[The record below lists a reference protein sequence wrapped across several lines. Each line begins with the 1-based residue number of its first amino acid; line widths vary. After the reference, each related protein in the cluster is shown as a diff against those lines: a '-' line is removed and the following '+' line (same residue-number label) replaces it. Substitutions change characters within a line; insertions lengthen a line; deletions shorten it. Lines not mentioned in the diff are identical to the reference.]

1 MRKLFGLAVV
11 FLLSLTQLLAQTREV
26 TGKVT
31 DSKNGTPL
39 AGVTVSAN
47 GRSVGVTSVTGE
59 FKVTVPSSVR
69 VLSFSSIGFNDIEVT
84 IGDGP
89 LTISM
94 VEGESKTISE
104 VVVTGYT
111 RERKSNFAGAATK
124 IESKVINQVPNG
136 SIDQILQ
143 GRSTGLYVTAGSG
156 QPGSAANVII
166 RGVGSISGSSTPLY
180 IMDGIPIESGVFAS
194 LSSSDIE
201 SVDVLKDASATAL
214 YGSRGANGVIVIT
227 TKRGK
232 NNNKVVFSINSQF
245 GVSNRTRP
253 KFEMMN
259 SQQRIQ
265 YEKEVGQENGA
276 TIGPGWYLS
285 RDNPANAGLPAAT
298 LLAYDRALDS
308 LRNSNA
314 DWENIFFR
322 QGRFQQH
329 QFSASGGNENV
340 AFYSS
345 VDYYRQEGISIRS
358 DLERYSFRNNVD
370 FKTNRFSVGLSSTI
384 NYSKSNFIESE
395 NTTAVSNPFASIYY
409 ALPYEQPYI
418 NGRVVAANNSAYY
431 GGLNTYDQREGSA
444 ALERLL
450 STSNKNDQIKGVLG
464 LNARYKIGGG
474 FSAIATGGLDF
485 RETMGRRQI
494 FPGTYTGGLVAGGQG
509 SFGESVTRFLRLYG
523 NAGFNYN
530 KLIRSKHLIDVNA
543 IFENTQ
549 ATSRA
554 FNYAGF
560 GIDPLLQNSPAG
572 ITPGSATGGFI
583 PTVGGSTGINAI
595 QSLIVL
601 GKYVFDNKYTFNAS
615 YRYDGTSS
623 MPLANRWKSFYSFGA
638 SWNISKEDF
647 MQSVDW
653 VSDLQLRGSYGLT
666 ASPITGF
673 NYLPLYSASRY
684 AGVSGLGLSQ
694 LGNEDYDWE
703 YTKNSNIGIEFALL
717 RRRVRGTIDLYNKK
731 TENLFISQSLSST
744 SGANSLSINA
754 GELRNRGIELSL
766 AVDVL
771 SGRDVLWTVGGN
783 ISFND
788 NEITSLGQV
797 NEFET
802 GTSIIRV
809 GLPIGTHFIPKW
821 AGVDASNGN
830 PLYYTIDG
838 KVTTT
843 YDAANNSV
851 AEFGSWLP
859 KYTGGFNSSIS
870 YNGFSLDGFFS
881 FAGGNKR
888 FNNEDFFN
896 EVPSFATSN
905 QGTAMLRRWRKPGDV
920 TDIQKFG
927 TARNFSSKDI
937 QDASYLRLRNVN
949 LSYSIQPSVMKK
961 LKGISG
967 VKVFVQGQNLLT
979 WTNWKSFDPEDN
991 NNIATFE
998 YPAARTVTF
1007 GLNLNF

>member
-1 MRKLFGLAVV
+1 MRKL
-11 FLLSLTQLLAQTREV
+11 LLSLTAFLLFSGMLLAQKVV

-31 DSKNGTPL
+31 DDKGNPLPNVSVIAKGTNTGAFTKEDGTFTL
-39 AGVTVSAN
+39 NLKEGVKQIQA
-47 GRSVGVTSVTGE
+47 
-59 FKVTVPSSVR
+59 
-69 VLSFSSIGFNDIEVT
+69 SSIGYQDQVINITPEKNYYLIT
-84 IGDGP
+84 L
-89 LTISM
+89 LTLS
-94 VEGESKTISE
+94 TDISE

-111 RERKSNFAGAATK
+111 REKKSNFAGAATK
-124 IESKVINQVPNG
+124 VESKAINQVPNG

-156 QPGSAANVII
+156 QPGTSANVII
-166 RGVGSISGSSTPLY
+166 RGIGSISGSNTPLY

-232 NNNKVVFSINSQF
+232 NNNRVVFGINSQF
-245 GVSNRTRP
+245 GFSNRTRP

-265 YEKEVGQENGA
+265 YEKEVGAENNT
-276 TIGPGWYLS
+276 TIGPGWQFS
-285 RDNPANAGLPAAT
+285 RSNPANASLPEAT
-298 LLAYDRALDS
+298 LLSYDRILDS
-308 LRNSNA
+308 LSNSNA
-314 DWENIFFR
+314 DWEDIFFR
-322 QGRFQQH
+322 QGSFQQH
-329 QFSASGGNENV
+329 QFSASGGNDKV

-345 VDYYRQEGISIRS
+345 FDYYKQQGIAIRS

-370 FKTNRFSVGLSSTI
+370 FKSDRFSAGLSTTI
-384 NYSKSNFIESE
+384 NYSKSSFIESE

-418 NGRVVAANNSAYY
+418 NGVLVAANNSSFY
-431 GGLNTYDQREGSA
+431 GGISTYDQREGSS

-450 STSNKNDQIKGVLG
+450 STTNKSDQIKGVLG
-464 LNARYKIGGG
+464 LNLRYKLDGGL
-474 FSAIATGGLDF
+474 SAIATGGIDY
-485 RETMGRRQI
+485 RETMGKRQI
-494 FPGTYTGGLVAGGQG
+494 LPGTFTGGLVAGAQG
-509 SFGESVTRFLRLYG
+509 SFGESVTRFIRLYG

-530 KLIRSKHLIDVNA
+530 KLINGRHLIDINA
-543 IFENTQ
+543 IYENTK

-554 FNYAGF
+554 FNYTGF

-572 ITPGSATGGFI
+572 ITPGSAAGGFI
-583 PTVGGSTGINAI
+583 PTVGGSGGINAI

-638 SWNISKEDF
+638 SWNISKENF
-647 MQSVDW
+647 MQQLDW
-653 VSDLQLRGSYGLT
+653 VSELQLRGSYGLT

-673 NYLPLYSASRY
+673 NYLPLYAATRY

-694 LGNEDYDWE
+694 LSNDDYDWE
-703 YTKNSNIGIEFALL
+703 YTKNTNIGIDFSLF
-717 RRRVRGTIDLYNKK
+717 RRKVRGTVDLYNKK

-754 GELRNRGIELSL
+754 GALRNRGIEVSL
-766 AVDVL
+766 FGDIV
-771 SGRDVLWTVGGN
+771 SNRDVLWTVGGN
-783 ISFND
+783 ISFN
-788 NEITSLGQV
+788 NNKITSLGQV

-809 GLPIGTHFIPKW
+809 GLPIGTHFVPKW

-838 KVTTT
+838 KLTST

-859 KYTGGFNSSIS
+859 KYTGGFSSS
-870 YNGFSLDGFFS
+870 VTYKGVSLDAFFS

-888 FNNEDFFN
+888 FNNEDYFN
-896 EVPSFATSN
+896 QVPNFASSN
-905 QGTAMLRRWRKPGDV
+905 QGTAMLRRWRNPGDI

-937 QDASYLRLRNVN
+937 QDASYVRLRNLN
-949 LSYSIQPSVMKK
+949 LSYAFPSSLISK

-967 VKVFVQGQNLLT
+967 VKFFIQGQNLVT
-979 WTNWKSFDPEDN
+979 WTNWTSFDPEDN

-998 YPAARTVTF
+998 YPAAKTVTF